1 MQLTV
6 GMKITVNLMTWHG
19 KMLTYDSALLKF
31 QLHDGDDDFTS
42 VDVMS
47 IGVYIV
53 IKPIQHEDIEIND
66 EWNEVIH
73 EPRGPHPWM

>member
-1 MQLTV
+1 
-6 GMKITVNLMTWHG
+6 
-19 KMLTYDSALLKF
+19 MLTYDSALLKF

-66 EWNEVIH
+66 E
-73 EPRGPHPWM
+73 